1 MQHSVLLIH
10 FCLYLYVFFWI
21 SFFRF
26 LIFFLSTT
34 ANSFQAGTKKAS
46 QAYGL

>member
-10 FCLYLYVFFWI
+10 FCLYLYVFF

-46 QAYGL
+46 QAHGL